1 MRRAHHAVVADLRV
15 RQAIRRQAIVRMLR
29 QHCLE
34 LPAAVTADVNRYT
47 GPACSPRPGTWR
59 SCPAERGSRKHVG
72 APLHFPCAVLI
83 HACLP
88 HAAGRRPR
96 LTCRPH
102 LQRQAQVAALVGQRI
117 HVAGVLDEQDP
128 AAKRARARQGH
139 QGGSTSLLPA
149 PLSVPARPIGVIRA
163 AATHLWPPS
172 STTCLPPAALSA
184 CMPSPLFKV
193 RTVQRFEPPQIA
205 AVRSHYLLGA
215 GLLEGGAHPHRAA
228 SGPGGGAP
236 LGGGGGSAHGNHGGQ
251 AEGDRQEMLQRR
263 LGAQESGLE

>member
-1 MRRAHHAVVADLRV
+1 MAVLPCRKGKQKACWSPAAFPVRGAHTR
-15 RQAIRRQAIVRMLR
+15 
-29 QHCLE
+29 
-34 LPAAVTADVNRYT
+34 LPAARSRSTPPPYTQTPPAAADPGGCTCWTAHTR
-47 GPACSPRPGTWR
+47 C
-59 SCPAERGSRKHVG
+59 
-72 APLHFPCAVLI
+72 
-83 HACLP
+83 
-88 HAAGRRPR
+88 RRPR
-96 LTCRPH
+96 R
-102 LQRQAQVAALVGQRI
+102 
-117 HVAGVLDEQDP
+117 AGPCSKACQGSP
-128 AAKRARARQGH
+128 RAQGH

-149 PLSVPARPIGVIRA
+149 PLSVPARPTGVIRA

-263 LGAQESGLE
+263 LGAQESGLK